1 VCTQLSSSPHAAVT
15 RVSIHR
21 AKELAEGAVKKTV
34 DDDDDDSDKEPEP
47 DAVVTIPTNKVKLLV
62 GKGGETIG
70 FIQKKS
76 KARLQVK
83 KEDDAIFGQANAF
96 GAFLTYHAGP
106 V

>member
-1 VCTQLSSSPHAAVT
+1 M
-15 RVSIHR
+15 
-21 AKELAEGAVKKTV
+21 KKTV

-96 GAFLTYHAGP
+96 GAFLTYHAGS